1 MIFHLDDFDKIEFGE
16 FTNIIFVVTFYQ
28 TLQKQVKD
36 CLTFLITC
44 SFNGAESRLTMYL
57 CGFETHRS
65 GLTATVGVRFP
76 STFFLNSLIH
86 QNRKQL

>member
-1 MIFHLDDFDKIEFGE
+1 MIFHLDKIEFGE

-44 SFNGAESRLTMYL
+44 SFNGAESRLTMCLY
-57 CGFETHRS
+57 GFETHRS